1 MTAMYF
7 IYSLGLGM
15 WLVLGSPFWIY
26 QMLRHGKYRASLAA
40 RLGRVPDHIKQPGTR
55 PVIWVHAVS
64 VGEVLAIADV
74 AQELRRGIRIA
85 GWCFRPRLTR
95 ARCWPENASEQRT
108 FFIFRST

>member
-40 RLGRVPDHIKQPGTR
+40 RLGRVPDHI
-55 PVIWVHAVS
+55 
-64 VGEVLAIADV
+64 
-74 AQELRRGIRIA
+74 
-85 GWCFRPRLTR
+85 
-95 ARCWPENASEQRT
+95 
-108 FFIFRST
+108 